1 MELLDGKDDGNIT
14 NQTIFQNPKKILKNI
29 KEDSFVSN

>member
-1 MELLDGKDDGNIT
+1 MARMMMDIT
-14 NQTIFQNPKKILKNI
+14 SQIIFKNPKNILKNI